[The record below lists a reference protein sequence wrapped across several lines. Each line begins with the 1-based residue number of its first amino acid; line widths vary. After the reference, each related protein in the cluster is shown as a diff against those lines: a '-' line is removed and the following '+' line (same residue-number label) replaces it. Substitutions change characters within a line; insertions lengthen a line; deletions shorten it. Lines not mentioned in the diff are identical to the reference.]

1 MNDESEILEGF
12 VPFPPP
18 AGLRD
23 RILTAA
29 ATALGSEPRGRWTQ
43 VWQSAV
49 FRLSWAAALL
59 LLALAHALLPAV
71 RRGGSTPVV
80 ASKVVPRNPEIGSA
94 VALPRVD
101 PDAEAWTV
109 LDEKELLDRFEQPEH
124 PPTKSS
130 SKEKS

>member
-1 MNDESEILEGF
+1 MNDERRILEGF
-12 VPFPPP
+12 VPLPPP
-18 AGLRD
+18 DGLRD
-23 RILTAA
+23 RVLTVA

-59 LLALAHALLPAV
+59 LLALAHVFLPAG
-71 RRGGSTPVV
+71 RRGGSAPVI
-80 ASKVVPRNPEIGSA
+80 ASRAVPRNPEIGSA

-101 PDAEAWTV
+101 PDAQAWTV
-109 LDEKELLDRFEQPEH
+109 LDEKELLDRFEEPEH